1 MQILLNEDEYEILKS
16 KADKWDELNSN
27 QLKLTLNQLML
38 ELFKINNVNKEY
50 IKIYFNNVIEL
61 LKEK

>member
-1 MQILLNEDEYEILKS
+1 MQILLNEKEYETLKS
-16 KADKWDELNSN
+16 KADKWDELNLN

>member
-1 MQILLNEDEYEILKS
+1 MQILLNEDEYETLKS
-16 KADKWDELNSN
+16 KADKWDELNLN

>member
-1 MQILLNEDEYEILKS
+1 MQILLNEDEYETLKN
-16 KADKWDELNSN
+16 KADKWDELNLN